1 MIAKWVLIL
10 KICSL
15 DGEIDCLPEFT
26 NSVKFMDFYSC
37 NLTGHAD
44 SLRLYEDFGMEG
56 KAEDVNQEKLVIKHH
71 CELETIGEGT

>member
-1 MIAKWVLIL
+1 MIAKWILIL

-15 DGEIDCLPEFT
+15 EGEIDCLPEFT
-26 NSVKFMDFYSC
+26 NSVKFMDYYSC

-44 SLRLYEDFGMEG
+44 SLRLYEDFGMDG
-56 KAEDVNQEKLVIKHH
+56 RIEDVNQEKLIIKHH